1 MKNFLLAFWHIIDPI
16 YYFFTRL
23 QYVQDA
29 RNKKTIFRVRLT
41 RYKGAPV
48 TLKDGTVIR
57 KYDLLLK
64 IHLHNERILSEL
76 HQIDSEL
83 KRAVFIYHQI
93 KHALPSLAHYVQ
105 MHHKQDKIK
114 GIIGIT
120 SLHRGAGRLGFD
132 VIPVQ
137 NPLYRLFK
145 KVTFVFIHLLSNHT
159 GENLPSYL
167 MLSKDALLDQYIWK
181 RISNVHERLD
191 NK

>member
-1 MKNFLLAFWHIIDPI
+1 MKNYLLVFWNIVDPI

-23 QYVQDA
+23 RYVLDY
-29 RNKKTIFRVRLT
+29 NKKKTIFRVRLT

-48 TLKDGTVIR
+48 TLNDGTVIK

-76 HQIDSEL
+76 HQVDSQL

-93 KHALPSLAHYVQ
+93 KHALPSLAYYVQ
-105 MHHKQDKIK
+105 THHKHDNIK

-145 KVTFVFIHLLSNHT
+145 KITFVFIHLLSSNT
-159 GENLPSYL
+159 GENVPSYL
-167 MLSKDALLDQYIWK
+167 MMSKEKLLDRYMYK
-181 RISNVHERLD
+181 ESKFKKVN
-191 NK
+191 